1 MPQGQLNL
9 EIMKQK
15 REKTTILLVSKN
27 AGTSRQLL
35 VSTYH
40 LKNWKKYLAA
50 VIILFLSLLS
60 TIFYLFSERSQQ
72 EKEAMALSSK
82 LKMMHQSFTEV
93 DTSNIKEKF
102 VKIDTQLAAINGFLK
117 SRGISSPLK
126 EPEGGEVNSDIIS
139 TDEVVDFYEKYL
151 KKIVYN
157 ISYTPIGM
165 PFHGSITS
173 DFGHRENPFGGM
185 SAETHKGL
193 DIKGPMGAPVK
204 AMAKGEV
211 IFAGVRGGFGN
222 CVILKHGNG
231 FETLYGHLSRIAV
244 RVGKKIQIG
253 QQVGNI
259 GSTGRSTGPHLH
271 YEVRRNGRQINPEP
285 FLTLN

>member
-1 MPQGQLNL
+1 
-9 EIMKQK
+9 MKQK
-15 REKTTILLVSKN
+15 KEKTTILFVSKT
-27 AGTSRQLL
+27 AGSSRQLQ
-35 VSTYH
+35 VSTKH
-40 LKNWKKYLAA
+40 IKNWKKYLSA

-60 TIFYLFSERSQQ
+60 TIFYLYSEKAEQ
-72 EKEAMALSSK
+72 KKVALALSSK
-82 LKMMHQSFTEV
+82 IKTMHQSFTV
-93 DTSNIKEKF
+93 ADTSNLKEKF
-102 VKIDTQLAAINGFLK
+102 VKIDTQLAAINWFLK
-117 SRGISSPLK
+117 SRGISTRIK

-139 TDEVVDFYEKYL
+139 TDEIVDFYEKYL
-151 KKIVYN
+151 TKIVYN

-165 PFHGSITS
+165 PFKGSITS
-173 DFGHRENPFGGM
+173 DFGHRENPFGGL
-185 SAETHKGL
+185 SVETHKGL

-211 IFAGVRGGFGN
+211 IFAGIRGGFGN

-231 FETLYGHLSRIAV
+231 FETLYGHLSKIGV

-253 QQVGNI
+253 EQIGNI